1 MSVLDNPK
9 HEAFAQAYVLTNN
22 GVKAAIEAG
31 YAPSGSRNAASVR
44 AAGLLKN
51 AKVKARISELQQQL
65 TKKATQ
71 AVALDRAWV
80 LDRLKQNADL
90 ALDEKDRSAANRA
103 LELLGKEIGM
113 FVERR
118 QIQIGPLEQLD
129 APRLQRLLALAEAAE
144 QGRLALPRAVPSIQ
158 ERSTAAID
166 IVGEIIEGEV
176 VEAASVPET
185 VPGDEDDDVLG

>member
-1 MSVLDNPK
+1 MSVLDNQK
-9 HEAFAQAYVLTNN
+9 HEAFAQAYVRTNN

-44 AAGLLKN
+44 AAGLMKN
-51 AKVKARISELQQQL
+51 AKVKARIDELQQQL
-65 TKKATQ
+65 TKKASQ

-113 FVERR
+113 FVERK
-118 QIQIGPLEQLD
+118 QLQIGPLEQLG
-129 APRLQRLLALAEAAE
+129 APQLQRLLLLAEAAE
-144 QGRLALPRAVPSIQ
+144 QGRLTLPQPVEI
-158 ERSTAAID
+158 I
-166 IVGEIIEGEV
+166 GEIIDAEV
-176 VEAASVPET
+176 E
-185 VPGDEDDDVLG
+185 EDVDVLG